1 MMPILTRKN
10 LIATALGF
18 GALGSLTMGFATSA
32 HAQIT
37 VFDPTNYSQTVL
49 TAARTLQQVNNQ
61 IQSLQNEAQM
71 LLRLDRNLT
80 GIAFPQ
86 LQALLDKL
94 DGIDRLMQQAQ
105 SVDFEVDQLEARLK
119 ALYPRSFDPGSTRDQ
134 RLQAARARYD
144 ASTDALR
151 RTMTVQS
158 GIVQQ
163 AREDAE
169 ALAEIAARSQGA
181 EGALAVG
188 QATNQLLALTA
199 KQGMALQQMMAAQ
212 FRADA
217 LEKQRQLTE
226 SEASRATTRR
236 FLGSGTAYTPRQ

>member
-1 MMPILTRKN
+1 MRILTRKN
-10 LIATALGF
+10 LIATALGL

-71 LLRLDRNLT
+71 LLRLDRNLK

-94 DGIDRLMQQAQ
+94 DGIDRLMKQAQ

-119 ALYPRSFDPGSTRDQ
+119 ALYPRSFDPASTRDQ
-134 RLQAARARYD
+134 RLQAARERYD

-151 RTMTVQS
+151 RTITVQS

-181 EGALAVG
+181 EGALAIG
-188 QATNQLLALTA
+188 QATNQLLAFTA

-226 SEASRATTRR
+226 SEASRAATRR
-236 FLGSGTAYTPRQ
+236 FLGSGTAYTPQR

>member
-1 MMPILTRKN
+1 MRILTRKN
-10 LIATALGF
+10 LIAMALGLC
-18 GALGSLTMGFATSA
+18 AAGSLTMGFATSA

-37 VFDPTNYSQTVL
+37 VFDPSNYGQNIL

-71 LLRLDRNLT
+71 LLRLDRNLK

-94 DGIDRLMQQAQ
+94 DGIDRLMKQAQ
-105 SVDFEVDQLEARLK
+105 SVDFEVDQLEARLR
-119 ALYPRSFDPGSTRDQ
+119 ALYPRTFDPSSTRDQ
-134 RLQAARARYD
+134 RVQAARARYD
-144 ASTDALR
+144 ASTDALH

-169 ALAEIAARSQGA
+169 ALAEITARSQGA

-226 SEASRATTRR
+226 AEASRAATRR
-236 FLGSGTAYTPRQ
+236 FLGTGTAYTPQQ

>member
-1 MMPILTRKN
+1 MRILTRKN
-10 LIATALGF
+10 LIATALGL

-32 HAQIT
+32 NAQIT
-37 VFDPTNYSQTVL
+37 VFDPSNYSQTVL

-71 LLRLDRNLT
+71 LLRLDRNLK

-119 ALYPRSFDPGSTRDQ
+119 ALYPRSFDPASTRDQ

-169 ALAEIAARSQGA
+169 ALAGIAARSQGA

-199 KQGMALQQMMAAQ
+199 KQGIALQQMMAAQ

-226 SEASRATTRR
+226 SEASRAATRK

>member
-1 MMPILTRKN
+1 MRILNRKN
-10 LIATALGF
+10 LVATALGL
-18 GALGSLTMGFATSA
+18 GAVTSLTMAFATSA

-37 VFDPTNYSQTVL
+37 VFDPTNYGQNIL

-71 LLRLDRNLT
+71 LLRLDRNLK

-86 LQALLDKL
+86 LQALIEKL
-94 DGIDRLMQQAQ
+94 AGIDRLMKQAQ
-105 SVDFEVDQLEARLK
+105 SVDFEVDQLEARLRT
-119 ALYPRSFDPGSTRDQ
+119 LYPRTFDPASTRDQ

-169 ALAEIAARSQGA
+169 ALSEIAAKSQGA

-199 KQGMALQQMMAAQ
+199 KQGAALQQMMAAQ

-226 SEASRATTRR
+226 SEASRAATRK
-236 FLGSGTAYTPRQ
+236 FLGTGTAYTPQQ